1 MVLNDISNVEVEK
14 NDANVLLQSNK
25 GLFDIIDIDPFGTP
39 SMFTQSTAINIRPGG
54 LICIS
59 ATDTSA
65 LCGTYHD
72 PCLRKYGAQPLK
84 TEYCH
89 ENGIRILLAFIAR
102 NLAVN
107 QKYMHVL
114 FSHSTE
120 HYMRIYAVIKRGGKK
135 TNESLNNIGFITHC
149 PNCLHRDTFY
159 GFVPK
164 VPTTCPECGEKYL
177 VAGPLWL
184 GNISDKEFIGDM
196 IDTAEE
202 LELNKKEDLLKLFNQ
217 CYEEAEGPV
226 TFYDIHKIC
235 KNLKISSPKINDVI
249 DEIKARGYFISRT
262 HFKLT
267 GMRTDMPLKE
277 LKELIIKIKEEKLG
291 VDV

>member
-1 MVLNDISNVEVEK
+1 
-14 NDANVLLQSNK
+14 
-25 GLFDIIDIDPFGTP
+25 
-39 SMFTQSTAINIRPGG
+39 
-54 LICIS
+54 
-59 ATDTSA
+59 
-65 LCGTYHD
+65 
-72 PCLRKYGAQPLK
+72 
-84 TEYCH
+84 
-89 ENGIRILLAFIAR
+89 
-102 NLAVN
+102 
-107 QKYMHVL
+107 
-114 FSHSTE
+114 
-120 HYMRIYAVIKRGGKK
+120 
-135 TNESLNNIGFITHC
+135 
-149 PNCLHRDTFY
+149 
-159 GFVPK
+159 
-164 VPTTCPECGEKYL
+164 
-177 VAGPLWL
+177 
-184 GNISDKEFIGDM
+184 M